1 MKNSSVPKKRK
12 KMTKKKENRFDNI
25 PEAFDEK
32 IKKALGF
39 KPKKSSRS
47 ADAKST
53 PTLKK
58 KKK

>member
-1 MKNSSVPKKRK
+1 
-12 KMTKKKENRFDNI
+12 MTKKKENRFDNI

-47 ADAKST
+47 ADAKSPT
-53 PTLKK
+53 PPKK